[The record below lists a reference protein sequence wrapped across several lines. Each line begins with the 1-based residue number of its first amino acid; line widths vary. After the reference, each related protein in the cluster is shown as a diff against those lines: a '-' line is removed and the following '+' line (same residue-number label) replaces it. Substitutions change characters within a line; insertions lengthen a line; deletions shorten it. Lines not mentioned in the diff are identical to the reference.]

1 MVFQSLVGVVLCG
14 WAETINQAGMQRT
27 LSQMM
32 TKEFLLTS
40 RPGSRGTSFNL
51 HRSKLLQSMQN
62 FNSTLH
68 ALRIG
73 DPQRGIIASPNSQV
87 LSRLDAVEAVWTPM
101 EQLLRSNIGSL
112 DTMVLNDLSQQ
123 NLPLQDASNGVVQ
136 ALVNAA
142 RVSGASTNG
151 LVQDIAGRQ
160 RTLIQRMAKEIL
172 FLAQGV
178 QMSFNMRAY
187 AETKTLFEE
196 SHHGLIEGVPFVG
209 LPVLDELCTIHK
221 MSEVSYFYAQLRPLL
236 TGITNAET
244 PSKSQAAARAVV
256 DQVVELV
263 DPLYFTMVDAVD
275 LYGESNDLSCDPRGW
290 MMPEDWRTFFSTVGL
305 QQLWTQQ
312 AEQYFIQVALKID
325 VKHSQ
330 VEITV
335 LKSEATLNLRNL
347 IEGNKML
354 GIPPPPSQRVLQ
366 HLLKAAEIW
375 KILDMELDEGIH
387 KDSISEVTL
396 ERVEVLSHNVLH
408 ELEEVMKES
417 LPLVVNT
424 TVPAYAMTL
433 SDSLARYASM
443 ITEEAI
449 LVHHDHDVQYNWE
462 HLNRSREAFYSNRW
476 SLLRGED
483 ATASSPQIDRV
494 ADVCIVQQMKSGSD
508 LFGALE
514 KMAVAV
520 AFGNHDE
527 LQSLVHAAPVTVSA
541 LQELAR
547 SFSGGSNGT
556 SCSNTSSLDAEAWI
570 QLHSQIALLSSRSA
584 EVAVELVLF
593 QQGMSPNQERLNQ
606 LLDGLEVILTRVM
619 FGSFEPAVAAPPSQ
633 SDFDH
638 VVQHIDPA
646 LQQLRRLSAPSAYQ
660 GNLMAG
666 LAAED
671 DLQDHALALQ
681 EHFLKEALVLEPSW
695 PGDRVHLALKQM
707 TLAREVLK
715 ELVLVTFDLRT
726 DREELELVTQQF
738 QEAHVQLKNG
748 GDHFPAILLP
758 ERQDLLDQ
766 WTRVD
771 IAWHE
776 FLQSKQELAATKVA
790 AVEASLERLVL
801 ALEAFVSLLSIPDVE
816 DDAQFPWAMVIYAAI
831 GSMFLCCC
839 GIIVC
844 RVRSVRS
851 KKAKTE
857 TKSAL
862 NGANGVRGE
871 V

>member
-1 MVFQSLVGVVLCG
+1 MVFQSLVRVVLCG

-32 TKEFLLTS
+32 AKEFLLT
-40 RPGSRGTSFNL
+40 SRGTSFNL
-51 HRSKLLQSMQN
+51 HKSKLLQSMQN

-87 LSRLDAVEAVWTPM
+87 SSRLDAVEAVWAPM

-112 DTMVLNDLSQQ
+112 DMMVLNDLSQQ

-196 SHHGLIEGVPFVG
+196 SHHGIIEGVPFVG

-236 TGITNAET
+236 TGINNAET

-263 DPLYFTMVDAVD
+263 DPLYFTMVDAVE
-275 LYGESNDLSCDPRGW
+275 LYGQSNLSCDPRSW

-312 AEQYFIQVALKID
+312 AGQYFIQVALKID

-387 KDSISEVTL
+387 KDRISEVTL

-449 LVHHDHDVQYNWE
+449 LVHHDHDVQNNWE
-462 HLNRSREAFYSNRW
+462 HLNHSREAFYSNRW

-483 ATASSPQIDRV
+483 ATDSTPRIDRV

-527 LQSLVHAAPVTVSA
+527 LHSLVHAAPDTVSA
-541 LQELAR
+541 LQELSR
-547 SFSGGSNGT
+547 SFSGRNT
-556 SCSNTSSLDAEAWI
+556 SCSNTSSLDAEEWI
-570 QLHSQIALLSSRSA
+570 QLHTQIALLSSRSA

-606 LLDGLEVILTRVM
+606 LLDDLDVILTRVM

-633 SDFDH
+633 NDFDH

-646 LQQLRRLSAPSAYQ
+646 LRQLRRLSAPSAYQ

-671 DLQDHALALQ
+671 DLQDHASTLQ
-681 EHFLKEALVLEPSW
+681 AHFLKEALLLEPSW
-695 PGDRVHLALKQM
+695 PGYRVHVALKQM

-715 ELVLVTFDLRT
+715 EWVLATFDLRT

-748 GDHFPAILLP
+748 GDQIPAILLP

-776 FLQSKQELAATKVA
+776 FLQAKQELAAAKVT
-790 AVEASLERLVL
+790 AVEASLGRLVL
-801 ALEAFVSLLSIPDVE
+801 ALEAFVSLLRIPDVE

-831 GSMFLCCC
+831 GGMFLCCC

-844 RVRSVRS
+844 KVRSVRS

-857 TKSAL
+857 TKSSKSAL
-862 NGANGVRGE
+862 NGANGVRDE